1 MMSVEAIKARIL
13 NEYRKYAHKEAH
25 FEKDFWAEAAAR
37 KILATMIAEKETG
50 KVKHCFWH
58 GQFIE
63 EKCPACISTVVEVF
77 DGKKR

>member
-58 GQFIE
+58 GAFIE
-63 EKCPACISTVVEVF
+63 NKCPECASAIMHAEVV
-77 DGKKR
+77 KK